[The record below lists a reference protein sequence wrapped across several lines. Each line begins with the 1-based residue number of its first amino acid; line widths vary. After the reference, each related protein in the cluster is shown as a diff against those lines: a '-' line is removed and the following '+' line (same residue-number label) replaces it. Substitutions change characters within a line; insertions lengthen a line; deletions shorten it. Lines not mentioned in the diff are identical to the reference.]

1 MKVDEF
7 SIANRSA
14 DMLHF
19 NSKIDFWRLNLE
31 YPIRQSKWSVW
42 TSLFDPNWFSIWNFF
57 LLVQVAIFAIGA
69 QFCWNSFVPEA
80 ECSWRHRLAE
90 CIPIDLYA
98 LFMLVLMQANIAAS
112 VACRWAFPR
121 NGLKSRCK
129 SINSIARN
137 PCLNDLK
144 EWKTKCTKIDANFI
158 FMTRMRRQPYHT
170 AWPNYTHTNFHFA
183 SITQH

>member
-1 MKVDEF
+1 M
-7 SIANRSA
+7 
-14 DMLHF
+14 
-19 NSKIDFWRLNLE
+19 
-31 YPIRQSKWSVW
+31 
-42 TSLFDPNWFSIWNFF
+42 
-57 LLVQVAIFAIGA
+57 AIFAIGA

-170 AWPNYTHTNFHFA
+170 VDQITHTRIFISLRLHNISPLHLYFSCRISRIEA
-183 SITQH
+183 SRISRIEELLQGNGVFRVLSFESPLNQSFTSV